1 MALSEMDD
9 MMGEPRPVGSDPRRY
24 TTPIKMKLREL
35 VSQMRDD
42 IDRVDDDKAKAL
54 LETSAEV
61 ISGLTQAFEDYEAKN
76 EAAWR

>member
-1 MALSEMDD
+1 
-9 MMGEPRPVGSDPRRY
+9 MMGVPRPIGQDPRRY

-35 VSQMRDD
+35 ASQMRDD
-42 IDRVDDDKAKAL
+42 LDKVDDEKARAL

-61 ISGLTQAFEDYEAKN
+61 ILGLIQAFEDYEAKN

>member
-1 MALSEMDD
+1 
-9 MMGEPRPVGSDPRRY
+9 MMGVPRPVGQDPRRY

-35 VSQMRDD
+35 ASQMRDD
-42 IDRVDDDKAKAL
+42 LDKVDDEKARAL

-61 ISGLTQAFEDYEAKN
+61 ILGLMQAFEDYEAKN